1 MATSNF
7 NPTVTYFTRE
17 VRVNITRTYN
27 GAILK
32 NMILRSITN
41 YGSFK
46 IYHCVN
52 DNNTKLQGCG
62 GWILGY
68 AGYYTVSKKD
78 TSYIVK
84 LAK

>member
-1 MATSNF
+1 M
-7 NPTVTYFTRE
+7 
-17 VRVNITRTYN
+17 
-27 GAILK
+27 
-32 NMILRSITN
+32 SITN

-52 DNNTKLQGCG
+52 DNNTKLQGCA

-84 LAK
+84 LSK

>member
-46 IYHCVN
+46 IYHCVT
-52 DNNTKLQGCG
+52 DGTETLHGT
-62 GWILGY
+62 WIIGR
-68 AGYYTVSKKD
+68 AGHYHMCKKD

-84 LAK
+84 LSK